1 MNKVL
6 VILFIIICL
15 SSLISLHF
23 SKSKRG
29 LYLEKPNY
37 KVITESTCR
46 IIIAISGIFIFGYLT
61 VDTSSNW
68 ELNLILFVILLVIF
82 ISQLYFFVNIYKHYK
97 NKDSEEN
104 EKNKDSEKN
113 EKNKDSGKNE
123 KNSTSENNSESKQR
137 SKRKYKTMN
146 YEFIEEIIKHFSIE
160 QFINEIIPY
169 VDTVLCMTFLITQM
183 LFLGFY
189 SGYVMFFENINKVF
203 GLFNAEELTSLKGD
217 IWAILLFINIYLLI
231 FSISKLVCHII
242 NNRSTSKTSD
252 SEEVRE
258 IMKMLQ
264 ENSEN

>member
-46 IIIAISGIFIFGYLT
+46 IIIAVSGIFIFGYLT
-61 VDTSSNW
+61 INTSSNW
-68 ELNLILFVILLVIF
+68 KLNLILFVILMLIL
-82 ISQLYFFVNIYKHYK
+82 ISQIYFLVNIYKHYK
-97 NKDSEEN
+97 NKA
-104 EKNKDSEKN
+104 
-113 EKNKDSGKNE
+113 SGKNTE
-123 KNSTSENNSESKQR
+123 NSTNKDNSKSEDK
-137 SKRKYKTMN
+137 SKRKYATMN

-160 QFINEIIPY
+160 QFIKEIIPY

-189 SGYVMFFENINKVF
+189 SVYVMFFKNINKVL
-203 GLFNAEELTSLKGD
+203 GLFKAKELTSLSGN
-217 IWAILLFINIYLLI
+217 IWTILLFINIYLLI

-242 NNRSTSKTSD
+242 NNRSTSKASD
-252 SEEVRE
+252 SKEVRE
-258 IMKMLQ
+258 IMKMLR

>member
-1 MNKVL
+1 MMNKVL

-46 IIIAISGIFIFGYLT
+46 IIIAISGIVIFGYLT

-104 EKNKDSEKN
+104 EKNKDS
-113 EKNKDSGKNE
+113 GKNE
-123 KNSTSENNSESKQR
+123 KNSTSENNSESKQK

-189 SGYVMFFENINKVF
+189 SVYVMFFENINKVF

-242 NNRSTSKTSD
+242 NNRSTSKASD

>member
-1 MNKVL
+1 MMNKVL

-68 ELNLILFVILLVIF
+68 KLNLILFVILLVIF

-97 NKDSEEN
+97 NKDSAE
-104 EKNKDSEKN
+104 N

-123 KNSTSENNSESKQR
+123 KNSTSENNSESKQK

-189 SGYVMFFENINKVF
+189 SVYVMFFENINKVF
-203 GLFNAEELTSLKGD
+203 RLFNVEELTSLKGD

-242 NNRSTSKTSD
+242 NNRSTSKASD

>member
-1 MNKVL
+1 MMNKVL

-68 ELNLILFVILLVIF
+68 KLNLILFVILLVIF
-82 ISQLYFFVNIYKHYK
+82 ISQLYFFVKIYKHYK
-97 NKDSEEN
+97 NKDSEE
-104 EKNKDSEKN
+104 N

-123 KNSTSENNSESKQR
+123 KNSTSENNSESKQK

-189 SGYVMFFENINKVF
+189 SVYVMFFENINKVF

-242 NNRSTSKTSD
+242 NNRSTSKASD

>member
-15 SSLISLHF
+15 SSLVSLHF

-46 IIIAISGIFIFGYLT
+46 IIIAVSGIFIFGYLT

-68 ELNLILFVILLVIF
+68 KLNLILFVILMLIL
-82 ISQLYFFVNIYKHYK
+82 ISQIYFLVNIYKHYK
-97 NKDSEEN
+97 NKASKKNTEN
-104 EKNKDSEKN
+104 STNKDNSKSEDK
-113 EKNKDSGKNE
+113 
-123 KNSTSENNSESKQR
+123 
-137 SKRKYKTMN
+137 SKRKYATMN

-160 QFINEIIPY
+160 QFIKEIIPY

-189 SGYVMFFENINKVF
+189 SVYVMFYEYINKVF
-203 GLFNAEELTSLKGD
+203 GLFSDKELTSLKGD
-217 IWAILLFINIYLLI
+217 IWTILLFINIYLLI

-242 NNRSTSKTSD
+242 NNRSTSKASD
-252 SEEVRE
+252 NEEVRE

>member
-46 IIIAISGIFIFGYLT
+46 IIIAVSGIFIFGYLT

-68 ELNLILFVILLVIF
+68 KLNLILFVILMLIL
-82 ISQLYFFVNIYKHYK
+82 ISQIYFLVNIYKHYK
-97 NKDSEEN
+97 NKA
-104 EKNKDSEKN
+104 SEKN
-113 EKNKDSGKNE
+113 TENSTNKD
-123 KNSTSENNSESKQR
+123 NSKSEDK
-137 SKRKYKTMN
+137 SKRKYATMN

-160 QFINEIIPY
+160 QFISEIIPY

-189 SGYVMFFENINKVF
+189 SVYVMFYEYIKKVF
-203 GLFNAEELTSLKGD
+203 GLFSDKELTSLKGD
-217 IWAILLFINIYLLI
+217 IWTILLFINIYLLI

-242 NNRSTSKTSD
+242 NNRSTSKASD
-252 SEEVRE
+252 SEEVKE

>member
-46 IIIAISGIFIFGYLT
+46 IIIAVSGIFIFGYLT
-61 VDTSSNW
+61 ISTSLN
-68 ELNLILFVILLVIF
+68 EKLNLILFTILMVILIINL
-82 ISQLYFFVNIYKHYK
+82 ISQIYFLVNIYQHYKHYK
-97 NKDSEEN
+97 HKTTNKKGNNSNNKDNPKLEN
-104 EKNKDSEKN
+104 KSN
-113 EKNKDSGKNE
+113 
-123 KNSTSENNSESKQR
+123 
-137 SKRKYKTMN
+137 RKYKKMN

-160 QFINEIIPY
+160 QFIKEIIPY
-169 VDTVLCMTFLITQM
+169 VDTVLCMTLLITQM

-189 SGYVMFFENINKVF
+189 SVYVMFYEHINKVL
-203 GLFNAEELTSLKGD
+203 GLFEAKDLTSLSGD
-217 IWAILLFINIYLLI
+217 IWTILLFINIYLLI

-242 NNRSTSKTSD
+242 NNRSTSKASD
-252 SEEVRE
+252 NEDVKE
-258 IMKMLQ
+258 IMRMLQ

>member
-46 IIIAISGIFIFGYLT
+46 IVIAVSGIFIFGYLT
-61 VDTSSNW
+61 VDTS
-68 ELNLILFVILLVIF
+68 LNKKLDLILFLILMIILMVIL
-82 ISQLYFFVNIYKHYK
+82 ISQIYFLVNIYKHYK
-97 NKDSEEN
+97 NK
-104 EKNKDSEKN
+104 KCEKN
-113 EKNKDSGKNE
+113 EE
-123 KNSTSENNSESKQR
+123 NSTNEDDSELEMKSN
-137 SKRKYKTMN
+137 RKYETMN
-146 YEFIEEIIKHFSIE
+146 YEFIEAIIKHFSIE
-160 QFINEIIPY
+160 QFIYEIIPY

-189 SGYVMFFENINKVF
+189 SVYVMFFKNINKVL
-203 GLFNAEELTSLKGD
+203 GLFKAKELTSLSGN
-217 IWAILLFINIYLLI
+217 IWTILLFINIYLLI

-242 NNRSTSKTSD
+242 NNRSTSKSSD
-252 SEEVRE
+252 NEDVKE
-258 IMKMLQ
+258 IMRMLQ

>member
-23 SKSKRG
+23 SRSKRG

-68 ELNLILFVILLVIF
+68 KLNLILFVILLVIF

-104 EKNKDSEKN
+104 EKNKDS
-113 EKNKDSGKNE
+113 GKNE
-123 KNSTSENNSESKQR
+123 KNSTSENHSESKQK

-183 LFLGFY
+183 IFLGFY
-189 SGYVMFFENINKVF
+189 SVYVMFFENINKVF

-242 NNRSTSKTSD
+242 NNRSTFKASD
-252 SEEVRE
+252 SDEVRE

>member
-1 MNKVL
+1 MMNKVL

-68 ELNLILFVILLVIF
+68 KLNLILFVILLVIF
-82 ISQLYFFVNIYKHYK
+82 ISQMYFFVNIYKHYK

-104 EKNKDSEKN
+104 EKNKDS
-113 EKNKDSGKNE
+113 GKNE
-123 KNSTSENNSESKQR
+123 KNLTSENNSESKQK

-189 SGYVMFFENINKVF
+189 SVYVMFFENINKVF

-242 NNRSTSKTSD
+242 NNRSTFKASD

>member
-1 MNKVL
+1 MMNKVL

-61 VDTSSNW
+61 LNS
-68 ELNLILFVILLVIF
+68 ELNWKLNLTLILILVITL
-82 ISQLYFFVNIYKHYK
+82 ILQIYFLVNIYKHYK
-97 NKDSEEN
+97 DRLSRKNSANEDNSNLEN
-104 EKNKDSEKN
+104 E
-113 EKNKDSGKNE
+113 
-123 KNSTSENNSESKQR
+123 ST
-137 SKRKYKTMN
+137 RKYETMN

-189 SGYVMFFENINKVF
+189 SVYVMFFENINKVF

-242 NNRSTSKTSD
+242 NNRSTSKASD

>member
-1 MNKVL
+1 MMNKVL

-68 ELNLILFVILLVIF
+68 KLNLILFVILLVIF
-82 ISQLYFFVNIYKHYK
+82 ISQLYFFVKIYKHYK
-97 NKDSEEN
+97 NKDSEE
-104 EKNKDSEKN
+104 N

-123 KNSTSENNSESKQR
+123 KNSTSENNSESKQK

-189 SGYVMFFENINKVF
+189 SVYVMFFENINKVF

-217 IWAILLFINIYLLI
+217 IWAILLFINVYLLI

-242 NNRSTSKTSD
+242 NNRSTSKASD

>member
-68 ELNLILFVILLVIF
+68 KLNLILFVILLVIF
-82 ISQLYFFVNIYKHYK
+82 ISQMYFFVNIYKHY
-97 NKDSEEN
+97 
-104 EKNKDSEKN
+104 
-113 EKNKDSGKNE
+113 KNKDSGKNE
-123 KNSTSENNSESKQR
+123 KNSTSENNSESKQK

-189 SGYVMFFENINKVF
+189 SVYVMFFENINKVF

-242 NNRSTSKTSD
+242 NNRSTSKASD

>member
-1 MNKVL
+1 MMNKVL

-104 EKNKDSEKN
+104 EKNKDS
-113 EKNKDSGKNE
+113 GKNE
-123 KNSTSENNSESKQR
+123 KNSTSENNSELKQK

-189 SGYVMFFENINKVF
+189 SVYVMFFENINKVF

-242 NNRSTSKTSD
+242 NNRSTSKASD

>member
-68 ELNLILFVILLVIF
+68 KLNLILFVILLVIF
-82 ISQLYFFVNIYKHYK
+82 ISQLYFFVKIYKHCK
-97 NKDSEEN
+97 NKDSAE
-104 EKNKDSEKN
+104 
-113 EKNKDSGKNE
+113 NKDSGKNE
-123 KNSTSENNSESKQR
+123 KNSISENNSESKQK

-189 SGYVMFFENINKVF
+189 SVYVMFFKNINKVF

-242 NNRSTSKTSD
+242 NNRSTSKASD

>member
-1 MNKVL
+1 MRLAVL
-6 VILFIIICL
+6 FLANN
-15 SSLISLHF
+15 H
-23 SKSKRG
+23 
-29 LYLEKPNY
+29 Y

-61 VDTSSNW
+61 LNSELNW
-68 ELNLILFVILLVIF
+68 KLNLILFVILLVIF

-104 EKNKDSEKN
+104 EKNKDS
-113 EKNKDSGKNE
+113 GKNE
-123 KNSTSENNSESKQR
+123 KNSTSENNSESKQK

-189 SGYVMFFENINKVF
+189 SVYVMFFENINKVF
-203 GLFNAEELTSLKGD
+203 GLFNVEELTSLKGD

-242 NNRSTSKTSD
+242 NNRSIYKASD
-252 SEEVRE
+252 NDEVKE

>member
-68 ELNLILFVILLVIF
+68 KLNLILFVILLVIF

-97 NKDSEEN
+97 NKDSAE
-104 EKNKDSEKN
+104 N

-123 KNSTSENNSESKQR
+123 KNSTSENNSESKQK

-189 SGYVMFFENINKVF
+189 SVYVMFFENINKVF
-203 GLFNAEELTSLKGD
+203 RLFNVEELTSLKGD

-242 NNRSTSKTSD
+242 NNRSTSKASD

>member
-46 IIIAISGIFIFGYLT
+46 IIIAVSGIFIFGYLT
-61 VDTSSNW
+61 VNTSSNW
-68 ELNLILFVILLVIF
+68 KLNLILFVILMLIL
-82 ISQLYFFVNIYKHYK
+82 ISQIYFLVNIYKHYK
-97 NKDSEEN
+97 NKA
-104 EKNKDSEKN
+104 
-113 EKNKDSGKNE
+113 SGKNTE
-123 KNSTSENNSESKQR
+123 NSTNKDNSKSEDK
-137 SKRKYKTMN
+137 SKRKYATMN

-160 QFINEIIPY
+160 QFIKEIIPY

-189 SGYVMFFENINKVF
+189 SVYVMFFKNINKVL
-203 GLFNAEELTSLKGD
+203 GLFKAKELTSLSGN
-217 IWAILLFINIYLLI
+217 IWTILLFINIYLLI

-242 NNRSTSKTSD
+242 NNRSTSKASD

>member
-1 MNKVL
+1 MMNKVL

-68 ELNLILFVILLVIF
+68 KLNLILFVILLVIF

-104 EKNKDSEKN
+104 EKNKDSAE
-113 EKNKDSGKNE
+113 NE
-123 KNSTSENNSESKQR
+123 KNSTSENNSESKQK

-160 QFINEIIPY
+160 QFIKEIIPY

-189 SGYVMFFENINKVF
+189 SAYVMFFKNINKVL
-203 GLFNAEELTSLKGD
+203 GLFKAKELTSLSGN
-217 IWAILLFINIYLLI
+217 IWTILLFINIYLLI

-242 NNRSTSKTSD
+242 NNRSTSKASD

>member
-1 MNKVL
+1 MMNKVL

-46 IIIAISGIFIFGYLT
+46 IVIAVSGIFIFGYLT
-61 VDTSSNW
+61 VDTS
-68 ELNLILFVILLVIF
+68 LNKKLDLILFLILMIILMVIL
-82 ISQLYFFVNIYKHYK
+82 ISQIYFLVNIYKHYK
-97 NKDSEEN
+97 NKDSGEEQN
-104 EKNKDSEKN
+104 
-113 EKNKDSGKNE
+113 
-123 KNSTSENNSESKQR
+123 NSTQEDKSKLESK
-137 SKRKYKTMN
+137 SKRKYETMN

-160 QFINEIIPY
+160 QFFYEIIPY

-189 SGYVMFFENINKVF
+189 IVYIMYFDNINKVF
-203 GLFNAEELTSLKGD
+203 GLFDAKELTSLSGD
-217 IWAILLFINIYLLI
+217 IWSILLFINIYLLI

-242 NNRSTSKTSD
+242 NNRSTSKASD